1 MPHRSGTDI
10 DDHNARDDEAQAD
23 VRGQIEMLLEVK
35 NAHRGNEY
43 DAEGAPYGV
52 ADAHGHALQHMGK
65 GIERHNIP
73 ENGTQRGNRSGELL
87 GGVQA

>member
-1 MPHRSGTDI
+1 MLHRAGKDI
-10 DDHNARDDEAQAD
+10 DNHHTRNDEAKAD
-23 VRGQIEMLLEVK
+23 VCRQVEMLLEVK
-35 NAHRGNEY
+35 NAHRGNEH

-65 GIERHNIP
+65 GIERHDIP